1 MLNKN
6 GFFMYTLTRPVT
18 YKLITRG
25 FTLIELIISV
35 SVTSILAAIAI
46 PNYSDFIVKMR
57 VDNEISQLY
66 RMLLITRNSAIS
78 NGSKA
83 ILCPLDESYRCT
95 TQWKNE
101 LSVFID
107 VNDNK
112 AFDIDSG
119 EKVLKIKSSILQGD
133 TLLYGQGRNMITFKP
148 TGNLSGLANGTFRYC
163 PKNHKDKSR
172 GIIVARSGR
181 IYQSEDINND
191 GFDENRSYKKI
202 NCD

>member
-1 MLNKN
+1 
-6 GFFMYTLTRPVT
+6 MYTLTRPVT

-83 ILCPLDESYRCT
+83 ILCPLDESYQCT

-119 EKVLKIKSSILQGD
+119 EKVLKIKSSILHGD

-181 IYQSEDINND
+181 LYQSEDINND

-202 NCD
+202 TCD

>member
-1 MLNKN
+1 
-6 GFFMYTLTRPVT
+6 MYTLTRPVT

-119 EKVLKIKSSILQGD
+119 EKVLKIKSSILLGD